1 MNRNKLNIKMDLL
14 RTAKGAF
21 EINRPFDKN
30 IAGVFLNK
38 ALEEFDK
45 NLPNEKE
52 LINDLS
58 EFKSQLDTI
67 YNDPIKRIR
76 WGEKVMTVASRL
88 GSL

>member
-14 RTAKGAF
+14 RTAKSAF
-21 EINRPFDKN
+21 DINRPFDKT
-30 IAGVFLNK
+30 IADVFLTK

-45 NLPNEKE
+45 NLPEETGLKKE
-52 LINDLS
+52 LV
-58 EFKSQLDTI
+58 EFKAQLATVCT
-67 YNDPIKRIR
+67 DPIKRIR